1 MLLLEL
7 ELCKNQSMALLQT
20 RPMQPLATTKQQLCA
35 HTLQALRWIWDGGQC
50 LQFSQSPG

>member
-35 HTLQALRWIWDGGQC
+35 HTLQALRWIWDGGQY